1 MARKKT
7 TGYEAQNLRRKGQRR
22 IERLQDLIS
31 NDNTTERVRNWATRQ
46 VKEITSA
53 MQGTRQYSKSGKRYK
68 SKTESYIKGQISR
81 LEAAISEVVLMRSA
95 PVDTFAVTQ
104 SELNRA
110 SVRAPSSYTKTEAS
124 MFYRA
129 TQKIWQTQGV
139 GEHSRNEAI
148 MDYFNSIRSQ
158 NGLSPLSLSEIVDYV
173 LEANKRMGAMQ
184 DLEPQEK
191 LSEEQEK
198 LYNEAQQADNDD
210 SDKGSPSSAIGQAVV
225 TAIQDALEDLFTFPD
240 PTDFDPQD
248 FMDI

>member
-1 MARKKT
+1 MGRKKT

-31 NDNTTERVRNWATRQ
+31 NDNTTGRVRKWAKQQ

-81 LEAAISEVVLMRSA
+81 LEAAVSA
-95 PVDTFAVTQ
+95 TPLYNAIGDSFAITQ

-110 SVRAPSSYTKTEAS
+110 SVGLPSAYTKIEAS
-124 MFYRA
+124 LFYRA
-129 TQKIWQTQGV
+129 TQKIWQKKGI
-139 GEHSRNEAI
+139 GEHARNEAI
-148 MDYFNSIRSQ
+148 MDYFNSIRIK
-158 NGLSPLSLSEIVDYV
+158 NELSPLSLSEIVDYV
-173 LEANKRMGAMQ
+173 LAANERMGAIQ
-184 DLEPQEK
+184 ELEPQEK

-210 SDKGSPSSAIGQAVV
+210 SDKGSPSSVIGQTAV
-225 TAIQDALEDLFTFPD
+225 TAIRDALEDLFTLPD

>member
-1 MARKKT
+1 M
-7 TGYEAQNLRRKGQRR
+7 QNLRRKGQRR

-31 NDNTTERVRNWATRQ
+31 YDNTPERIRNWAEQ
-46 VKEITSA
+46 QLKEITSA

-81 LEAAISEVVLMRSA
+81 LEAVISATPLYKAIGDS
-95 PVDTFAVTQ
+95 FAITQ

-110 SVRAPSSYTKTEAS
+110 SVGLPSAYTKTEAS
-124 MFYRA
+124 LFYRA
-129 TQKIWQTQGV
+129 TQKIWQKKGI

-148 MDYFNSIRSQ
+148 MDYFNSIRDK
-158 NGLSPLSLSEIVDYV
+158 NELTPLSLSEIVDYV
-173 LEANKRMGAMQ
+173 LDANKRMGAMQ

-191 LSEEQEK
+191 LTEEQEK

-225 TAIQDALEDLFTFPD
+225 TAIQDALENLFTLPD